1 VAGSILPVSLS
12 HSAFNN
18 LMEGLAGVAI
28 ATSPPTMAYKDVPM
42 SIKVDVSQEID
53 RPVADVFRLFAE
65 QHVHNHPRWDPFM
78 RLEQLGDSRHG

>member
-12 HSAFNN
+12 QSAFNN

-28 ATSPPTMAYKDVPM
+28 ATSPATMAYQDVPM

-53 RPVADVFRLFAE
+53 RP
-65 QHVHNHPRWDPFM
+65 
-78 RLEQLGDSRHG
+78 SS